1 VLLRRLYVLFF
12 IEHGTRRV
20 RLAGITA
27 HPTGE
32 WVAQQA
38 RNLMNLGDHAD
49 SLKFLIRDR
58 DAKFTAAFS
67 AAGVRIIKTP
77 VQAPR
82 ANAIAERW
90 IASARRECLDRM
102 LITSERHLRLVLDE
116 YIDHY
121 NSHRPHRSLQ
131 QKPPAG
137 RAVPLVE
144 VSGMG
149 VLRRDRLGGLIH
161 EYSQVA

>member
-1 VLLRRLYVLFF
+1 
-12 IEHGTRRV
+12 
-20 RLAGITA
+20 
-27 HPTGE
+27 
-32 WVAQQA
+32 
-38 RNLMNLGDHAD
+38 MDLGDHTD
-49 SLKFLIRDR
+49 GVKFLIRDR
-58 DAKFTAAFS
+58 DAKFTVAFDAVFS

-77 VQAPR
+77 VRAPR

-90 IASARRECLDRM
+90 ISSARRECLDRM
-102 LITSERHLRLVLDE
+102 RITSERHLRLVLDE
-116 YIDHY
+116 YIDHH

-137 RAVPLVE
+137 RANALGD